1 MREGDFVFYGHSV
14 ACGKKQIDEHFML
27 ACSRGAYQN
36 ILLRKSGGALIGVGA
51 LKGMNTVD
59 IHKINKPKNFQIQI
73 STSPQGLRESWNL
86 SDKKLTTSRTSS
98 H

>member
-1 MREGDFVFYGHSV
+1 MWKETNRLTFYVSLQQGRLS
-14 ACGKKQIDEHFML
+14 K
-27 ACSRGAYQN
+27 Y
-36 ILLRKSGGALIGVGA
+36 LLRKSGGALIGVGA

-59 IHKINKPKNFQIQI
+59 IRISNKPKNFQIQI